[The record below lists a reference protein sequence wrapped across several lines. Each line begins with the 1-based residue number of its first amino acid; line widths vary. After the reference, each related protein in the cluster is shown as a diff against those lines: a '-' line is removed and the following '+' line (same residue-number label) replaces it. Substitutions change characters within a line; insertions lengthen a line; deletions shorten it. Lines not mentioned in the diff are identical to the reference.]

1 MGMGGMG
8 SFILF
13 SQSYFVI
20 NLGRK
25 KKKKKKKRNISC
37 SAEKYFGL
45 KNKTMQAV
53 LVLYHVCRDPWLLFR
68 RVPKG
73 IGTERGLVCMC

>member
-1 MGMGGMG
+1 MG

-20 NLGRK
+20 NLGKKKGRRRRRK
-25 KKKKKKKRNISC
+25 KRKKHTQQKSIW
-37 SAEKYFGL
+37 EL

-53 LVLYHVCRDPWLLFR
+53 FVLYHICRDPRLLFG